1 MAIGPSDT
9 LLGQKRRDVPATFET
24 NPVLSGPPGQGP
36 AAPIGAGPKPAS
48 PIAAPARPAAAGSP
62 GRSPGLPSVG
72 GMEPSGGGFWDRARK
87 ANQNVAG
94 ALTPDPGLSM
104 TARGAALG
112 DAVSRRFSGDA
123 QTAKGAVTGAVNAVS
138 TAVEPVADFGRGLL
152 GGAAAVE
159 AERARGAANSTTGA
173 ILRGV
178 VPALAQGTRMV
189 LSEAG
194 VNPGALVRNT
204 LQSLS
209 GGSGPAPNPAA
220 AAQSQAQP
228 QAQTPANAAQ
238 QTQPAAPQTPAP
250 PALAAPAGGQR
261 MGTFVGSDG
270 VVRQI
275 PDGDLQAPGRAVP
288 AAPAAAAGALQA
300 PALPQMQVPQMST
313 TRADPARTR
322 AGDEATKRV
331 MQEIE
336 SQLFRNSFAA
346 GRGSRSARAL
356 QGQLTQSLA
365 GLAPTLGASADAA
378 DARNVQART
387 ALAQTQAQQA
397 AAQLQAQAGV
407 SANDRRAQAAELVA
421 QIGAGARPPTLITGE
436 QGAYTIGPNGQA
448 VPVLA
453 PDGSQVRP
461 SGGGGQTV
469 KPDTLFKQFT
479 TQQQAIQSDPTMS
492 PEQKQAALSALF
504 NSPLYQGVPQALG
517 LTQENAARYQA
528 WVQQQTGSQ

>member
-1 MAIGPSDT
+1 
-9 LLGQKRRDVPATFET
+9 
-24 NPVLSGPPGQGP
+24 
-36 AAPIGAGPKPAS
+36 
-48 PIAAPARPAAAGSP
+48 
-62 GRSPGLPSVG
+62 
-72 GMEPSGGGFWDRARK
+72 
-87 ANQNVAG
+87 
-94 ALTPDPGLSM
+94 
-104 TARGAALG
+104 
-112 DAVSRRFSGDA
+112 
-123 QTAKGAVTGAVNAVS
+123 
-138 TAVEPVADFGRGLL
+138 
-152 GGAAAVE
+152 
-159 AERARGAANSTTGA
+159 
-173 ILRGV
+173 
-178 VPALAQGTRMV
+178 
-189 LSEAG
+189 
-194 VNPGALVRNT
+194 
-204 LQSLS
+204 
-209 GGSGPAPNPAA
+209 
-220 AAQSQAQP
+220 
-228 QAQTPANAAQ
+228 
-238 QTQPAAPQTPAP
+238 
-250 PALAAPAGGQR
+250 

-275 PDGDLQAPGRAVP
+275 QDGNLQATATAAP

-300 PALPQMQVPQMST
+300 PALPQMQAPQMSM

-322 AGDEATKRV
+322 AGDEATQRV

-461 SGGGGQTV
+461 SGGGGQGIR
-469 KPDTLFKQFT
+469 PDTLFKEFNGRIA
-479 TQQQAIQSDPTMS
+479 AIQSDPTLS
-492 PEQKQAALSALF
+492 PEVK
-504 NSPLYQGVPQALG
+504 
-517 LTQENAARYQA
+517 
-528 WVQQQTGSQ
+528 QQQIAQLYADPLFQGLATYLQQPGQ